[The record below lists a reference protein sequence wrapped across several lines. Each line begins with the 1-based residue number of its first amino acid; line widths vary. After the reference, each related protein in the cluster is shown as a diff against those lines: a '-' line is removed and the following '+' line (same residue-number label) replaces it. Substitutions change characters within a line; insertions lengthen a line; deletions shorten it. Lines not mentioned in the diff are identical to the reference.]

1 MESCVA
7 PFRPIPREPV
17 VQMYKCCHLPRE
29 RIDEQGD
36 DDDGDDYTRQIDRR
50 YFIDLRFRRTFQGLV
65 TTVPKDAEICAAVL
79 DLVRVGGAVLAA
91 TAELSPAEHFK
102 KKKENLVWSK
112 NYEDSEGNTIYS
124 VCCFPRIVS
133 RVSFSFIRSFSS
145 FCLFSKIR
153 CFIIILSLR

>member
-36 DDDGDDYTRQIDRR
+36 DDDGDYYTRQIDRR

-102 KKKENLVWSK
+102 KKKRKFGVIEELWRFGRKYNLFIL
-112 NYEDSEGNTIYS
+112 Y
-124 VCCFPRIVS
+124 CFPRIVS

-145 FCLFSKIR
+145 FCLFSKK
-153 CFIIILSLR
+153 FVVL

>member
-1 MESCVA
+1 MA

-102 KKKENLVWSK
+102 KKKENLV
-112 NYEDSEGNTIYS
+112 
-124 VCCFPRIVS
+124 
-133 RVSFSFIRSFSS
+133 
-145 FCLFSKIR
+145 
-153 CFIIILSLR
+153 